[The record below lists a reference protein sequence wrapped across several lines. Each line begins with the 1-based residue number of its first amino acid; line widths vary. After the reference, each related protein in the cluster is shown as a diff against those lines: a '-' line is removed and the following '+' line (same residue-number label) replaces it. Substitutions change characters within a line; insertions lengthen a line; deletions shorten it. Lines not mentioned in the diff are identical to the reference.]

1 MAQYWL
7 MGIYIYESPFDTAFT
22 SSAALN
28 LDEAIQQLHIW
39 ENHYGYKFAKTWIQV
54 IEDNTIRNLLVN
66 IDKKLVKDL
75 WENFGDVPMNPETEC
90 IEDFWGKFMPGDHRE
105 DIWHWFEDTFN
116 VRVFDLMEG
125 TI

>member
-1 MAQYWL
+1 MVQYWP
-7 MGIYIYESPFDTAFT
+7 MGIYIYENAFDTAFT
-22 SSAALN
+22 SSAARN
-28 LDEAIQQLHIW
+28 LDEAIRQFHIW
-39 ENHYGYKFAKTWIQV
+39 ENQYGYKFAKTWIQV